1 MDLERINA
9 IKATVT
15 AIIGAFTALWG
26 WFGWLLIGWVGLM
39 ALDYITGSAAAVKE
53 GAWSSKTAREG
64 IWHKCGMIVVVA
76 VAGGTD
82 LLIAMVL
89 EHLPMIEL
97 PIQYAGLL
105 CPLVLVWYC
114 ITELGSITENAVRMG
129 ANVPGWLVKILAAG
143 KEAVDSAGENNVDN
157 K

>member
-1 MDLERINA
+1 MRILF
-9 IKATVT
+9 
-15 AIIGAFTALWG
+15 IGD
-26 WFGWLLIGWVGLM
+26 IVG
-39 ALDYITGSAAAVKE
+39 
-53 GAWSSKTAREG
+53 GAGRR
-64 IWHKCGMIVVVA
+64 
-76 VAGGTD
+76 
-82 LLIAMVL
+82 MVL

-97 PIQYAGLL
+97 PIQYSGLL